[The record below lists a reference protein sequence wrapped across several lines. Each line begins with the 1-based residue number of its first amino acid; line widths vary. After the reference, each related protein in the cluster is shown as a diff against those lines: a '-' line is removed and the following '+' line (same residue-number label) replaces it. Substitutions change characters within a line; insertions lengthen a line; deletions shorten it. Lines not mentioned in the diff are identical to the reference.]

1 MLDGATVKPSPNGR
15 PAHVVT
21 APTQVCAVFSPELLR
36 RLDALAEAAGVRRAE
51 MLRRLVAAAS

>member
-1 MLDGATVKPSPNGR
+1 MKPSPNGR